1 MDYTLVIDQ
10 GNTSSKVTVFEKDKV
25 VETLRFG
32 VLSVEEL
39 CPIFEKYELR
49 GVIYSSVAKLDVR
62 LVESLRYMTEAP
74 VLVMTHETSLP
85 IKVVYKTPQTL
96 GLDRV
101 AAAVAAA
108 SLYPR
113 EAVLV
118 VDAGTALTIDVV
130 DGESQFVGGNIS
142 PGLAIR
148 FKSLNEFTGALPL
161 VEYGVSDATPIF
173 GYDTTTA
180 IRSGVV
186 NGIVA
191 EITSSFEKA
200 AEEYNCKRI
209 VLTGGD
215 SEYLISKMCDSKMM
229 IDRHQDLVAEG
240 LNRILLYNENN

>member
-108 SLYPR
+108 S
-113 EAVLV
+113 
-118 VDAGTALTIDVV
+118 
-130 DGESQFVGGNIS
+130 
-142 PGLAIR
+142 
-148 FKSLNEFTGALPL
+148 
-161 VEYGVSDATPIF
+161 
-173 GYDTTTA
+173 
-180 IRSGVV
+180 
-186 NGIVA
+186 
-191 EITSSFEKA
+191 
-200 AEEYNCKRI
+200 
-209 VLTGGD
+209 
-215 SEYLISKMCDSKMM
+215 
-229 IDRHQDLVAEG
+229 
-240 LNRILLYNENN
+240 

>member
-10 GNTSSKVTVFEKDKV
+10 GNTSSKVTLFENDKAI
-25 VETLRFG
+25 ETLRFG

-49 GVIYSSVAKLDVR
+49 GVIYSSVVKLDVR
-62 LVESLRYMTEAP
+62 LVESLRYMTDSP
-74 VLVMTHETSLP
+74 VLVMTHETLLP
-85 IKVVYKTPQTL
+85 INVIYKTPQTL

-108 SLYPR
+108 SLYPN

-118 VDAGTALTIDVV
+118 VDAGTALTIDIV
-130 DGESQFVGGNIS
+130 DECSRFVGGNIS
-142 PGLAIR
+142 PGLSIR
-148 FKSLNEFTGALPL
+148 FKSLCEFTGALPL
-161 VEYGVSDATPIF
+161 VEYGSSDVIPKF
-173 GYDTTTA
+173 GYDTMTA

-186 NGIVA
+186 NGVVA
-191 EITSSFEKA
+191 EIISSFEKA

-215 SEYLISKMCDSKMM
+215 SEYLISKLGDIS
-229 IDRHQDLVAEG
+229 IAIERRPNLVAEG

>member
-113 EAVLV
+113 EA
-118 VDAGTALTIDVV
+118 LTIDVV

-161 VEYGVSDATPIF
+161 AEYGVSDATPIF

-200 AEEYNCKRI
+200 SEAYNCKRI